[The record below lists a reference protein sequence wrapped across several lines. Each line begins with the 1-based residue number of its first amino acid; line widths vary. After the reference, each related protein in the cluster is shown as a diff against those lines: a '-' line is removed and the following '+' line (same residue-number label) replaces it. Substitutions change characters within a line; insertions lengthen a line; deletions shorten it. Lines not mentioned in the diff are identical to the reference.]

1 MKRVEDVL
9 GLIKDL
15 RPITVDEDATIDEVV
30 DRMLTHQRDRAVY
43 VVDKEGMLAGI
54 ISLGDISRHLLS
66 EGIYHGESHIPGRS
80 ILSTFMAEKAADIMT
95 KSVVTTMPDE
105 ELNSMIKKMIDHRL
119 KVIPVV
125 DGSGKLIAS
134 VNLLDVF
141 ELKAREK
148 I

>member
-1 MKRVEDVL
+1 MKSVEDVL
-9 GLIKDL
+9 GLIKGI

-30 DRMLTHQRDRAVY
+30 EKMLSFQRDRAVY
-43 VVDKEGMLAGI
+43 VVDKDGRLAGI

-80 ILSTFMAEKAADIMT
+80 ILSGFMAEKAADIMT
-95 KSVVTTMPDE
+95 RSVITALPDE

-134 VNLLDVF
+134 INLLDIF
-141 ELKAREK
+141 ELKAHEK

>member
-95 KSVVTTMPDE
+95 KSVITTMPDE

-141 ELKAREK
+141 ELKASEK

>member
-9 GLIKDL
+9 GLIKNM
-15 RPITVDEDATIDEVV
+15 RPITVDDDATIDEVV
-30 DRMLTHQRDRAVY
+30 DKMLTFQRDRAVY
-43 VVDKEGMLAGI
+43 VIDREGILAGI

-66 EGIYHGESHIPGRS
+66 EGIYHGESHMPGRS

-95 KSVVTTMPDE
+95 RSVITTLPEE

-125 DGSGKLIAS
+125 DANGKLLAS
-134 VNLLDVF
+134 INLLDIF
-141 ELKAREK
+141 ELKAQEK